1 MLSIDSDDR
10 EVGGRDLSRPYM
22 TNAEDAINR
31 VPTEADIMTAI
42 ADVLDPELDEPLVKL
57 GFIDRI
63 QVEGSDVTVVF
74 KLPTYWCSPNFAYLM
89 ASDLRE
95 KARAVPGVRAVCIKL
110 LDHCVE
116 DEVTNGINGGLSFS
130 EAFPEESLEDEHL
143 EALRRTFLR
152 KGFLMRQ
159 DALIRQMLK
168 MGLDEAMIV
177 TLQVA
182 DMTIDESANVV
193 FITAQGRTLRLEGMG
208 RHAAGYLN
216 RRASLGLP
224 LAPRDPLMINDEG
237 LPVEPT
243 GLREFLRRSRSIRMS
258 IMFNTSMC
266 KGLFRT
272 RYENAGANE
281 AYTAEG
287 ESI

>member
-57 GFIDRI
+57 GFIDRV

-182 DMTIDESANVV
+182 DMTIDESGNVV

>member
-243 GLREFLRRSRSIRMS
+243 GLREFLRRSRSIRMT
-258 IMFNTSMC
+258 IMVNTSMC

>member
-10 EVGGRDLSRPYM
+10 EVGGRDKSRPYM
-22 TNAEDAINR
+22 NNAEDAINR

-95 KARAVPGVRAVCIKL
+95 KARAVPGVRAVRVKL

-168 MGLDEAMIV
+168 MGLDEAMIA

-193 FITAQGRTLRLEGMG
+193 FVMAQGRTLRLEGMG
-208 RHAAGYLN
+208 RNAAGYLN

-237 LPVEPT
+237 LPVQPT
-243 GLREFLRRSRSIRMS
+243 GLQEFMRRSRSIRMS

-272 RYENAGANE
+272 RYENAGASE
-281 AYTAEG
+281 AYPEG

>member
-22 TNAEDAINR
+22 NNAEDAINR

-95 KARAVPGVRAVCIKL
+95 KARAVPGVRAVRVKL

-168 MGLDEAMIV
+168 MGLDEAMIA

-193 FITAQGRTLRLEGMG
+193 FVMAQGRTLRLEGMG
-208 RHAAGYLN
+208 RNAAGYLN

-224 LAPRDPLMINDEG
+224 LAPRDPLMIDDEG
-237 LPVEPT
+237 LPVQPT
-243 GLREFLRRSRSIRMS
+243 GLQEFMRRSRSIRMS

-272 RYENAGANE
+272 RYENAGASE
-281 AYTAEG
+281 AYPEG

>member
-10 EVGGRDLSRPYM
+10 EVGERDLSRPYM
-22 TNAEDAINR
+22 NNAEDAINR

-95 KARAVPGVRAVCIKL
+95 KARAVPGVRAVRVKL

-168 MGLDEAMIV
+168 MGLDEAMIA
-177 TLQVA
+177 TLHMT
-182 DMTIDESANVV
+182 DITIDESANVV
-193 FITAQGRTLRLEGMG
+193 LVMAPGQVMRLEGAG
-208 RHAAGYLN
+208 RSAAGYVH

-224 LAPRDPLMINDEG
+224 VGPDDPLIINDEG

-243 GLREFLRRSRSIRMS
+243 GLREFLRRSRSIRMN

-272 RYENAGANE
+272 RYENAGASE
-281 AYTAEG
+281 AYPEG

>member
-10 EVGGRDLSRPYM
+10 EVGGRDKSRPYM
-22 TNAEDAINR
+22 TNAEDAIYR

-95 KARAVPGVRAVCIKL
+95 KARAVPGVRAVRIKL

-159 DALIRQMLK
+159 DGLIRQMLK
-168 MGLDEAMIV
+168 MGLDEAMIA

-193 FITAQGRTLRLEGMG
+193 FVMAQGRTLRLEGMG
-208 RHAAGYLN
+208 RNAAGYLN

-237 LPVEPT
+237 LPVQPT
-243 GLREFLRRSRSIRMS
+243 GLQEFMRRSRSIRMS

>member
-10 EVGGRDLSRPYM
+10 EVGGRDKSRPYM
-22 TNAEDAINR
+22 NNAEDAINR

-95 KARAVPGVRAVCIKL
+95 KARAVPGVRAVRVKL

-168 MGLDEAMIV
+168 MGLDEAMIA

-193 FITAQGRTLRLEGMG
+193 FVMAQGRTLRLEGMG
-208 RHAAGYLN
+208 RNAAGYLN

-224 LAPRDPLMINDEG
+224 LAPRDPLMIDDEG
-237 LPVEPT
+237 LPVQPT
-243 GLREFLRRSRSIRMS
+243 GLQEFMRRSRSIRMS

-272 RYENAGANE
+272 RYENAGASE
-281 AYTAEG
+281 AYPEG

>member
-1 MLSIDSDDR
+1 MIITGASDT
-10 EVGGRDLSRPYM
+10 EV
-22 TNAEDAINR
+22 
-31 VPTEADIMTAI
+31 TEEKIYQAI

-57 GFIDRI
+57 GFIDR
-63 QVEGSDVTVVF
+63 VEVDGLDVSITF

-95 KARAVPGVRAVCIKL
+95 KVRAVPGVGTVRINL
-110 LDHCVE
+110 LDHCAE
-116 DEVTNGINGGLSFS
+116 DEVTRGVNGGLSFS
-130 EAFPEESLEDEHL
+130 EAFPEETPEDEDL
-143 EALRRTFLR
+143 EMLRRTFLR

-159 DALIRQMLK
+159 DTLIRQMLK
-168 MGLDEAMIV
+168 MGLDEATIA
-177 TLQVA
+177 TLHMT

-193 FITAQGRTLRLEGMG
+193 LVMAPGQVMRLEGAG
-208 RHAAGYLN
+208 RSAAGYVH

-224 LAPRDPLMINDEG
+224 VGPDDPLMINDEG

-243 GLREFLRRSRSIRMS
+243 GLREFLRRSRSIRMN

-272 RYENAGANE
+272 RYENAGASE
-281 AYTAEG
+281 AYPEG